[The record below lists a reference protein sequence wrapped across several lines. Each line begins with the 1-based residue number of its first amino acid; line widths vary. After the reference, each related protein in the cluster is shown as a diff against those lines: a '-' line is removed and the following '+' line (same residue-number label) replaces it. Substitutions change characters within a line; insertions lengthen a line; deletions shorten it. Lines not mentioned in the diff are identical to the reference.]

1 MKFKKTLF
9 VILVFIICMFAI
21 MLSSSYAWYSF
32 TNGSTTFDVVT
43 NNNDIEVIYHTG
55 MYINTTSALPISETQ
70 IEEYSE
76 KNKFSIDLNN
86 KDLVNKLLVDI
97 SLIDVEIDEELQSS
111 NFKYDLL
118 YNGITISSGS
128 FTGAVSNEEFEIANN
143 VILETVNKN
152 DFELRLYILDNDEGQ
167 NNLMN
172 KTFKGTISVNVVS
185 RLKTTIEQEGVDI
198 LINNIIIDG
207 KKSDSL
213 PTTGT
218 YNMSA
223 SCQKG
228 SELSWDPISKTITYN
243 SGSKVGDS
251 CSLTFTSVDDYDY
264 QNLSEMPVGSYVKYT
279 GTGGRVGNKKTT
291 CQQNG
296 TPSSSNP
303 KEETESP
310 NSCAGQN
317 AREDIDNDNSYG
329 YCNNSLYKYT
339 TTGWRIAYID
349 TTKNEKQAVIISAG
363 SPECMSFSK
372 NITSYIQESNTK
384 ALKYC
389 NKDLVDGNCTC
400 VDNNS
405 DGICDEKSADAWN
418 INDTDFYNITKSI
431 SGTGRKLTSD
441 SSNINTNTCYQ
452 TFSNKECGYNNDLLD
467 NGGSYLFSN
476 TSPEVIGTSNAL
488 LWQDRHI
495 TTTNNNKTSYGLR
508 PLIKLSSNVKVISG
522 TGTKDDPYII
532 EK

>member
-1 MKFKKTLF
+1 
-9 VILVFIICMFAI
+9 

-152 DFELRLYILDNDEGQ
+152 DFELRLYILDNDEDQ

-251 CSLTFTSVDDYDY
+251 CSLTFTSV
-264 QNLSEMPVGSYVKYT
+264 EIM
-279 GTGGRVGNKKTT
+279 
-291 CQQNG
+291 
-296 TPSSSNP
+296 
-303 KEETESP
+303 
-310 NSCAGQN
+310 
-317 AREDIDNDNSYG
+317 
-329 YCNNSLYKYT
+329 
-339 TTGWRIAYID
+339 
-349 TTKNEKQAVIISAG
+349 II
-363 SPECMSFSK
+363 K
-372 NITSYIQESNTK
+372 I
-384 ALKYC
+384 
-389 NKDLVDGNCTC
+389 
-400 VDNNS
+400 
-405 DGICDEKSADAWN
+405 
-418 INDTDFYNITKSI
+418 
-431 SGTGRKLTSD
+431 
-441 SSNINTNTCYQ
+441 
-452 TFSNKECGYNNDLLD
+452 
-467 NGGSYLFSN
+467 
-476 TSPEVIGTSNAL
+476 
-488 LWQDRHI
+488 
-495 TTTNNNKTSYGLR
+495 
-508 PLIKLSSNVKVISG
+508 
-522 TGTKDDPYII
+522 
-532 EK
+532 